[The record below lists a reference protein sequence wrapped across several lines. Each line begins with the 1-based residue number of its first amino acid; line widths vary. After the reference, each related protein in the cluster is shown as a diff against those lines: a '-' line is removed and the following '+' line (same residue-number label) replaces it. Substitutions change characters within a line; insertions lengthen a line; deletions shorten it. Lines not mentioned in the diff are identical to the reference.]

1 MNAKKARILLEAPNL
16 KRIKD
21 GLNRIQLPL
30 GLMLIAQTLIDEGH
44 IVKIH
49 SKRGS

>member
-16 KRIKD
+16 KGIKD